1 MDVPFRQGRPEGKKR
16 VKQNVMFL
24 FVKNIKAGE
33 GLCRIELELRGRYS
47 CQIICQ
53 QEQREAF
60 DIHKYGSKVIEGM
73 QRNQQIPFR
82 RIVCGKP
89 IFQICRL
96 FLATLQLVSLGL
108 RLMIC
113 LFM

>member
-1 MDVPFRQGRPEGKKR
+1 M
-16 VKQNVMFL
+16 L
-24 FVKNIKAGE
+24 
-33 GLCRIELELRGRYS
+33 LELRGRYS

-96 FLATLQLVSLGL
+96 SIILPKTSTDPLIYSPGRHVQVIVVGGKVQDGVIRCICHDAVSLPNAIKG
-108 RLMIC
+108 R
-113 LFM
+113 